1 MKSDPIDR
9 KFLVILDEN
18 NLEITDT
25 STKVTEI
32 LTTTKTLKVDYK
44 DHFVLEFITLD
55 DNFTSLFAYKF
66 VPKAAL

>member
-1 MKSDPIDR
+1 LKSDPIDR

-44 DHFVLEFITLD
+44 GHFVLEFITLD
-55 DNFTSLFAYKF
+55 DKLE
-66 VPKAAL
+66 P